1 MSKAEVSVESSLIPR
16 ASEATVADYIAL
28 MKPTVMSLAVF
39 TAAVGMAVAPEGRI
53 RCWRSRR
60 SILIAMGAGAAGAL
74 NMWYDADIDGL
85 MQRTAKRPIPRG
97 LIPRE
102 EAAAFGVFLAA
113 FSVLSLGLLVN
124 WVAASLL
131 AASIGF
137 YLVVYTHWLKRRTPQ
152 NIVIGGAAG
161 ALPPMIG
168 WAAASPGVSWEGFA
182 LFLIVFLWTPPHF
195 WALALDPVARLCARG
210 RADDAERARRR
221 IARASKSSST
231 RRRRRFRDCFRV
243 ALGFAGGLRG
253 RRPRAL
259 ERGFRV
265 LRMEGFPHPRRLRG
279 RQGVAAALRL
289 FDPLSLRAVRRSLGG
304 SWIWT
309 RTIKCFASGGRKRGK
324 QSPRL
329 RFSTRRRSVGKG
341 CARSR

>member
-1 MSKAEVSVESSLIPR
+1 MSETEAAFEESAVPQGSV
-16 ASEATVADYIAL
+16 ASVGDYVAL
-28 MKPTVMSLAVF
+28 LKPTVMSLAVF
-39 TAAVGMAVAPEGRI
+39 TAAVGMAVAPDRPHPVLALTAL
-53 RCWRSRR
+53 
-60 SILIAMGAGAAGAL
+60 ILIAMGAGAAGAL

-131 AASIGF
+131 AASIVF

-182 LFLIVFLWTPPHF
+182 MFLIVFLWTPPHF
-195 WALALDPVARLCARG
+195 WALALTRSRDYARAGVPMMPNIYGPDRTRLEILIYTAATAVAGFLPVA
-210 RADDAERARRR
+210 
-221 IARASKSSST
+221 I
-231 RRRRRFRDCFRV
+231 
-243 ALGFAGGLRG
+243 GFAGWGY
-253 RRPRAL
+253 AA
-259 ERGFRV
+259 
-265 LRMEGFPHPRRLRG
+265 
-279 RQGVAAALRL
+279 VAAALGAGFLFLAWRVYKAPDGRL
-289 FDPLSLRAVRRSLGG
+289 GDKASRHLFAFSILYLFALFGALWVDHGFGLG
-304 SWIWT
+304 S
-309 RTIKCFASGGRKRGK
+309 
-324 QSPRL
+324 
-329 RFSTRRRSVGKG
+329 
-341 CARSR
+341 